1 MTAMKA
7 GTGWEVL
14 LFMRSYNSTMKFLN
28 KIGPGPLVAAAFIGP
43 GTVTVCTL
51 AGVEFGFTLLW
62 AMGLSIIATLVL
74 QEMTVRLGLV
84 HGKGLAETVK
94 NQIKIPALKIIGI
107 ILILSAIVIGNGA
120 YEAGNISG
128 GVLGLETF
136 FEKTTF
142 SFLNLEVNYLSILIG
157 IIAFLLLYSGKYKL
171 IERALISL
179 VILMSLS
186 FLITAI
192 LTRPDMSQLLKSIFI
207 PKIPEEGLLTIIA
220 LVGTTVV
227 PYNLFLHAALVRE
240 KWNSV
245 NQLRTAQIDSYVAII
260 LGGIVSMGII
270 VCGAAI
276 QGASVNNAAD
286 LALGLQPL
294 YGEFATYFLSIGLFA
309 AGISSAITAPLAAA
323 YVSKECF
330 NWQGGLKSPK
340 FRMVWMAILILG
352 IFISSLGFRPI
363 EIIKFAQVANG
374 ILLPVVAGFLLWVMN
389 KKELLGSYKNSI
401 IQNIL
406 GILIVLT
413 TLILSIRSLDR
424 VFELNIF

>member
-1 MTAMKA
+1 MK
-7 GTGWEVL
+7 L
-14 LFMRSYNSTMKFLN
+14 LN

-51 AGVEFGFTLLW
+51 AGVKFGFTLLW

-94 NQIKIPALKIIGI
+94 SQIKIRALKIIGI
-107 ILILSAIVIGNGA
+107 VLILSAIVIGNGA

-136 FEKTTF
+136 FEKSTLSLLHF
-142 SFLNLEVNYLSILIG
+142 EINYLSILIG
-157 IIAFLLLYSGKYKL
+157 VIAFLLLFIGKYKI
-171 IERALISL
+171 IERALVSL
-179 VILMSLS
+179 VILMSVS
-186 FLITAI
+186 FLIAAI
-192 LTRPDMSQLLKSIFI
+192 LTKPDILLLFKSLFL
-207 PKIPEEGLLTIIA
+207 PKVPDEGFLTIIA

-240 KWNSV
+240 KWSTV
-245 NQLRTAQIDSYVAII
+245 KELKIAKTDSFVAII

-276 QGASVNNAAD
+276 QGSEVTNAAD
-286 LALGLQPL
+286 LAQGLQPL

-330 NWQGGLKSPK
+330 GWKGGMNSFK
-340 FRMVWMAILILG
+340 FRMVWMFILILG
-352 IFISSLGFRPI
+352 ILISSLGFRPI
-363 EIIKFAQVANG
+363 EIITFAQVANG

-389 KKELLGSYKNSI
+389 KKELLGNYKNSVF
-401 IQNIL
+401 QNVL
-406 GILIVLT
+406 GVLIVLT
-413 TLILSIRSLDR
+413 TLVLSFRSLDR
-424 VFELNIF
+424 VFQWNLF